1 LKLLKINAD
10 KLPSNNYSYYLGVT
24 MADLLGVALAGVFGL
39 GFVFGMWVVLFRREL
54 APIERSRAVYGHAY
68 EEILPKSRLKKAR
81 RAKIET
87 PEENIEEENYLE
99 EEEDSLED
107 IETGLKE
114 RSEWAKNNESKL
126 NKQVLIA
133 DVEGIES
140 SEVSDEETDEFAERL
155 AREGAKTGDVQV
167 SLIWNNYNDLD
178 LHVVCP
184 SGERIFFDNRNSKC
198 GGELDVDMNVKPA
211 SRKPVENVYWPENK
225 APRGTY
231 KVYIHHYAKHNKGF
245 RSNKDPTEFKI
256 LVNMEGS
263 KKEFKGEISN
273 GEPLR
278 LVAEFTLAEK
288 DGDFQNTPKVEIDDS
303 LLDDFAENSEDLTDD
318 IL

>member
-1 LKLLKINAD
+1 
-10 KLPSNNYSYYLGVT
+10 
-24 MADLLGVALAGVFGL
+24 MADVIGVALAGIFGL

-68 EEILPKSRLKKAR
+68 EEILPRSRLKKVR
-81 RAKIET
+81 NMQPVNDTEIPENEEYIDDYEET
-87 PEENIEEENYLE
+87 QEEI
-99 EEEDSLED
+99 D
-107 IETGLKE
+107 TGLRE
-114 RSEWAKNNESKL
+114 RTQWAKNNEDQLKE
-126 NKQVLIA
+126 QVQVANI
-133 DVEGIES
+133 EGIEA
-140 SEVSDEETDEFAERL
+140 SEISNEAEDEFAERL
-155 AREGAKTGDVQV
+155 AREGAKTGDVQI

-211 SRKPVENVYWPENK
+211 SRKPVENIYWPENK

-245 RSNKDPTEFKI
+245 RSNKDPTEFRL
-256 LVNMEGS
+256 LVDMEGT

-288 DGDFQNTPKVEIDDS
+288 DMPDSPPPNSKSLDIDDS
-303 LLDDFAENSEDLTDD
+303 LLDEFENEDVSEENLTDD

>member
-1 LKLLKINAD
+1 
-10 KLPSNNYSYYLGVT
+10 
-24 MADLLGVALAGVFGL
+24 MADVLGVALAGLFGL

-81 RAKIET
+81 RAQIESPEEIEET
-87 PEENIEEENYLE
+87 PEEIEETPE
-99 EEEDSLED
+99 E

-114 RSEWAKNNESKL
+114 RSKWAKNNEGKL

-133 DVEGIES
+133 DIEGIES

-211 SRKPVENVYWPENK
+211 SRKPVENVYWAGNK

-263 KKEFKGEISN
+263 KQEFKGEISN

-288 DGDFQNTPKVEIDDS
+288 DNPIPPPTNEKIENIDN
-303 LLDDFAENSEDLTDD
+303 LLDEFEEVSDNLTDD

>member
-1 LKLLKINAD
+1 
-10 KLPSNNYSYYLGVT
+10 
-24 MADLLGVALAGVFGL
+24 MADIIGVALAGIFGL

-68 EEILPKSRLKKAR
+68 EEILPRSRLKKVRNMQPANEL
-81 RAKIET
+81 ET
-87 PEENIEEENYLE
+87 SEEEFIDDYE
-99 EEEDSLED
+99 ETQEEIDS
-107 IETGLKE
+107 GLRE
-114 RSEWAKNNESKL
+114 RREWAKNNENELKE
-126 NKQVLIA
+126 QVQVANI
-133 DVEGIES
+133 EGIEAA
-140 SEVSDEETDEFAERL
+140 ELSDEVEDEFAERL
-155 AREGAKTGDVQV
+155 AREGAKTGDVQI

-211 SRKPVENVYWPENK
+211 SRKPVENVYWPEGK

-245 RSNKDPTEFKI
+245 RSNKDPTEFRL
-256 LVNMEGS
+256 LVDMEGT

-278 LVAEFTLAEK
+278 LVAEFSLAEK
-288 DGDFQNTPKVEIDDS
+288 DVISPPPPNSKSLDIDDS
-303 LLDDFAENSEDLTDD
+303 LLDEFEDDSEENLTDD

>member
-1 LKLLKINAD
+1 
-10 KLPSNNYSYYLGVT
+10 
-24 MADLLGVALAGVFGL
+24 MADVIGVALAGVFGI
-39 GFVFGMWVVLFRREL
+39 GFIFGMWVVLFRREL
-54 APIERSRAVYGHAY
+54 APLDRSRAVYGHAF
-68 EEILPKSRLKKAR
+68 EEILPKSKLKKVR
-81 RAKIET
+81 RTQPEILSEEGPEDDNYDDYEES
-87 PEENIEEENYLE
+87 PEEIESGLE
-99 EEEDSLED
+99 Q
-107 IETGLKE
+107 
-114 RSEWAKNNESKL
+114 RSEWARSNVNDI
-126 NKQVLIA
+126 NQQVSIA
-133 DVEGIES
+133 EIEGIES
-140 SEVSDEETDEFAERL
+140 AEVSEENTDEFAERL
-155 AREGAKTGDVQV
+155 AREGAKTGDVQI

-245 RSNKDPTEFKI
+245 RSNKDPTEFAV
-256 LVNMEGS
+256 LVDMEGT

-288 DGDFQNTPKVEIDDS
+288 DESSPTITNEKVEIDDS
-303 LLDDFAENSEDLTDD
+303 LLDEFEDDKSDDLTDD

>member
-1 LKLLKINAD
+1 
-10 KLPSNNYSYYLGVT
+10 
-24 MADLLGVALAGVFGL
+24 MADLFGVALAGIFGI

-54 APIERSRAVYGHAY
+54 APLERSRAVYGHAY
-68 EEILPKSRLKKAR
+68 EEILPKSRLKKVR
-81 RAKIET
+81 SMQPPSESET
-87 PEENIEEENYLE
+87 IEEEFVDDYE
-99 EEEDSLED
+99 ETQEEIDSGLRERTQWAKSNED
-107 IETGLKE
+107 ELKE
-114 RSEWAKNNESKL
+114 
-126 NKQVLIA
+126 QVQVANI
-133 DVEGIES
+133 EGIES
-140 SEVSDEETDEFAERL
+140 SEISDEAEDEFAERL
-155 AREGAKTGDVQV
+155 AREGAKTGDVQI

-211 SRKPVENVYWPENK
+211 SRKPVENVYWPEGK

-245 RSNKDPTEFKI
+245 RSNKDPTEFRL
-256 LVNMEGS
+256 LVDMEGT

-288 DGDFQNTPKVEIDDS
+288 DEISPPPPNSKSVEIDDS
-303 LLDDFAENSEDLTDD
+303 LLDEFDDENDSEENLTDD

>member
-1 LKLLKINAD
+1 
-10 KLPSNNYSYYLGVT
+10 
-24 MADLLGVALAGVFGL
+24 MADLFGVALAGVFGI

-54 APIERSRAVYGHAY
+54 APLERSRAVYGHAY
-68 EEILPKSRLKKAR
+68 EEILPKSRLKKVR
-81 RAKIET
+81 SMQPPSESET
-87 PEENIEEENYLE
+87 IEEEFVDDYE
-99 EEEDSLED
+99 ETQEEIDSGLRERTQWAKSNED
-107 IETGLKE
+107 ELKE
-114 RSEWAKNNESKL
+114 
-126 NKQVLIA
+126 QVQVANI
-133 DVEGIES
+133 EGIEA
-140 SEVSDEETDEFAERL
+140 SEISNEAEDEFAERL
-155 AREGAKTGDVQV
+155 AREGAKTGDVQI

-211 SRKPVENVYWPENK
+211 SRKPVENVYWPEGK

-245 RSNKDPTEFKI
+245 RSNKDPTEFRL
-256 LVNMEGS
+256 LVDMEGT

-288 DGDFQNTPKVEIDDS
+288 DEISPPPPNSKSVEIDDS
-303 LLDDFAENSEDLTDD
+303 LLDEFDDENGLGENLTDD

>member
-1 LKLLKINAD
+1 
-10 KLPSNNYSYYLGVT
+10 
-24 MADLLGVALAGVFGL
+24 MADVIGVALAGIFGL

-68 EEILPKSRLKKAR
+68 EEILPRSRLKKVRNMQPANEL
-81 RAKIET
+81 ET
-87 PEENIEEENYLE
+87 SEEEFIDDYE
-99 EEEDSLED
+99 ETQEEIDS
-107 IETGLKE
+107 GLRE
-114 RSEWAKNNESKL
+114 RREWAKNNENELKE
-126 NKQVLIA
+126 QVQVANI
-133 DVEGIES
+133 EGIEAA
-140 SEVSDEETDEFAERL
+140 ELSDELEDEFAERL
-155 AREGAKTGDVQV
+155 AREGAKTGDVQI

-211 SRKPVENVYWPENK
+211 SRKPVENVYWPEGK

-245 RSNKDPTEFKI
+245 RSNKDPTEFRL
-256 LVNMEGS
+256 LVDMEGT

-288 DGDFQNTPKVEIDDS
+288 DVISPPPPNSKSLDIDDS
-303 LLDDFAENSEDLTDD
+303 LLDEFEDDSEENLTDD

>member
-1 LKLLKINAD
+1 MSEPI
-10 KLPSNNYSYYLGVT
+10 SI
-24 MADLLGVALAGVFGL
+24 ALAGVFGV
-39 GFVFGMWVVLFRREL
+39 GFVFGMWVVLFRRDL
-54 APIERSRAVYGHAY
+54 APLDRSRAVYGHAY
-68 EEILPKSRLKKAR
+68 EEILPRSKLGKAR
-81 RAKIET
+81 RSQAEIEAEIEEEMGGAPVEEDDYEET
-87 PEENIEEENYLE
+87 PEEIE
-99 EEEDSLED
+99 S
-107 IETGLKE
+107 GLIE
-114 RSEWAKNNESKL
+114 RSEWAADNEEEL
-126 NKQVLIA
+126 KQQVVVA
-133 DVEGIES
+133 DIEGIES
-140 SEVSDEETDEFAERL
+140 SEVSDDEVDEFAERL
-155 AREGAKTGDVQV
+155 AREGAKTGDVQI

-245 RSNKDPTEFKI
+245 RSNKDPTEFRV
-256 LVNMEGS
+256 LVDMEGT

-278 LVAEFTLAEK
+278 LVSEFTLTENEADISLSAK
-288 DGDFQNTPKVEIDDS
+288 KIEIDES
-303 LLDDFAENSEDLTDD
+303 LLDDFVEDENKEDLTDD

>member
-1 LKLLKINAD
+1 
-10 KLPSNNYSYYLGVT
+10 
-24 MADLLGVALAGVFGL
+24 MADLFGVALAGVFGI

-54 APIERSRAVYGHAY
+54 APLERSRAVYGHAY
-68 EEILPKSRLKKAR
+68 EEILPKSRLKKVR
-81 RAKIET
+81 SMQPPSESET
-87 PEENIEEENYLE
+87 IEEEFIDDYE
-99 EEEDSLED
+99 ETQEEIDSGLRERTQWAKSNED
-107 IETGLKE
+107 ELKE
-114 RSEWAKNNESKL
+114 
-126 NKQVLIA
+126 QVQVANI
-133 DVEGIES
+133 EGIEA
-140 SEVSDEETDEFAERL
+140 SEISDEAEDEFAERL
-155 AREGAKTGDVQV
+155 AREGAKTGDVQI

-211 SRKPVENVYWPENK
+211 SRKPVENVYWPEGK

-245 RSNKDPTEFKI
+245 RSNKDPTEFRL
-256 LVNMEGS
+256 LVDMEGT

-278 LVAEFTLAEK
+278 LVAEFTLTEK
-288 DGDFQNTPKVEIDDS
+288 DEISPPPPNSKSVEIDDS
-303 LLDDFAENSEDLTDD
+303 LLDEFDDENDSEENLTDD

>member
-1 LKLLKINAD
+1 
-10 KLPSNNYSYYLGVT
+10 
-24 MADLLGVALAGVFGL
+24 MADVIGVALAGIFGL

-68 EEILPKSRLKKAR
+68 EEILPRSRLKKVR
-81 RAKIET
+81 NMQPVNDIET
-87 PEENIEEENYLE
+87 PENEEYIDDYE
-99 EEEDSLED
+99 ETQEEIDS
-107 IETGLKE
+107 GLRE
-114 RSEWAKNNESKL
+114 RTQWAKNNEDQLKE
-126 NKQVLIA
+126 QVQVANI
-133 DVEGIES
+133 EGIET
-140 SEVSDEETDEFAERL
+140 SEISNEAEDEFAERL
-155 AREGAKTGDVQV
+155 AREGAKTGDVQI

-211 SRKPVENVYWPENK
+211 SRKPVENIYWPEGK

-245 RSNKDPTEFKI
+245 RSNKDPTEFRL
-256 LVNMEGS
+256 LVDMEGT

-278 LVAEFTLAEK
+278 LVAEFTLTEK
-288 DGDFQNTPKVEIDDS
+288 EVPDSPPPNSKSLDIDDS
-303 LLDDFAENSEDLTDD
+303 LLDEFENNEDSDENLTDD

>member
-1 LKLLKINAD
+1 
-10 KLPSNNYSYYLGVT
+10 
-24 MADLLGVALAGVFGL
+24 MADIIGVALAGIFGL

-68 EEILPKSRLKKAR
+68 EEILPRSRLKKVRNMQPANEL
-81 RAKIET
+81 ET
-87 PEENIEEENYLE
+87 SEEEFIDDYE
-99 EEEDSLED
+99 ETQEEIDS
-107 IETGLKE
+107 GLRE
-114 RSEWAKNNESKL
+114 RREWAKNNENELKE
-126 NKQVLIA
+126 QVQVANI
-133 DVEGIES
+133 EGIEAA
-140 SEVSDEETDEFAERL
+140 ELSDEVEDEFAERL
-155 AREGAKTGDVQV
+155 AREGAKTGDVQI

-211 SRKPVENVYWPENK
+211 SRKPVENVYWPEGK

-245 RSNKDPTEFKI
+245 RSNKDPTEFRL
-256 LVNMEGS
+256 LVDMEGT

-288 DGDFQNTPKVEIDDS
+288 DVISPPPPNSKSLDIDDS
-303 LLDDFAENSEDLTDD
+303 LLDEFEDDSEENLTDD

>member
-1 LKLLKINAD
+1 VVENLF
-10 KLPSNNYSYYLGVT
+10 PRNNYAYSLAIT
-24 MADLLGVALAGVFGL
+24 MAEPVSIALAGIFGI

-54 APIERSRAVYGHAY
+54 APLDRSRAVYGHAY
-68 EEILPKSRLKKAR
+68 EEILPKSKLRKAR
-81 RAKIET
+81 RSQTGIEPEVEEIEEIDDYQET
-87 PEENIEEENYLE
+87 PEEIESGLQQRSDWAEENEEE
-99 EEEDSLED
+99 
-107 IETGLKE
+107 LK
-114 RSEWAKNNESKL
+114 
-126 NKQVLIA
+126 QQIVVA

-140 SEVSDEETDEFAERL
+140 SEVTEDEVDEFAERL
-155 AREGAKTGDVQV
+155 AREGAKTGDVQI

-245 RSNKDPTEFKI
+245 RSNKDPTEFRV
-256 LVNMEGS
+256 LVDMEGA

-278 LVAEFTLAEK
+278 LVAEFTLTEN
-288 DGDFQNTPKVEIDDS
+288 DTLTPPPSEKVEIDDS
-303 LLDDFAENSEDLTDD
+303 LLDDMDDEEKSEDLTDD

>member
-1 LKLLKINAD
+1 
-10 KLPSNNYSYYLGVT
+10 
-24 MADLLGVALAGVFGL
+24 MADVIGVALAGIFGL

-68 EEILPKSRLKKAR
+68 EEILPRSRLKKVR
-81 RAKIET
+81 NMQPVNDIET
-87 PEENIEEENYLE
+87 PENEEYIDDYE
-99 EEEDSLED
+99 ETQEEIDS
-107 IETGLKE
+107 GLRE
-114 RSEWAKNNESKL
+114 RTQWAKNNEDQLKE
-126 NKQVLIA
+126 QVQVANI
-133 DVEGIES
+133 EGIEA
-140 SEVSDEETDEFAERL
+140 SEISNEAEDEFAERL
-155 AREGAKTGDVQV
+155 AREGAKTGDVQI

-211 SRKPVENVYWPENK
+211 SRKPVENIYWPEGK

-245 RSNKDPTEFKI
+245 RSNKDPTEFRL
-256 LVNMEGS
+256 LVDMEGT

-278 LVAEFTLAEK
+278 LVAEFTLTEK
-288 DGDFQNTPKVEIDDS
+288 EVPDSPPPNSKSLDIDDS
-303 LLDDFAENSEDLTDD
+303 LLDEFENNEDSDENLTDD

>member
-1 LKLLKINAD
+1 
-10 KLPSNNYSYYLGVT
+10 
-24 MADLLGVALAGVFGL
+24 MADVIGVALAGIFGL

-68 EEILPKSRLKKAR
+68 EEILPRSRLKKVRNMQPANEL
-81 RAKIET
+81 ET
-87 PEENIEEENYLE
+87 SEEEFIDDYE
-99 EEEDSLED
+99 ETQEEIDS
-107 IETGLKE
+107 GLRE
-114 RSEWAKNNESKL
+114 RREWAKNNENELKE
-126 NKQVLIA
+126 QVQVANI
-133 DVEGIES
+133 EGIEAA
-140 SEVSDEETDEFAERL
+140 ELSDEVEDEFAERL
-155 AREGAKTGDVQV
+155 AREGAKTGDVQI

-211 SRKPVENVYWPENK
+211 SRKPVENVYWPEGK

-245 RSNKDPTEFKI
+245 RSNKDPTEFRL
-256 LVNMEGS
+256 LVDMEGT

-288 DGDFQNTPKVEIDDS
+288 DVISPPPPNSKSLDIDDS
-303 LLDDFAENSEDLTDD
+303 LLDEFEDDSEENLTDD

>member
-1 LKLLKINAD
+1 
-10 KLPSNNYSYYLGVT
+10 
-24 MADLLGVALAGVFGL
+24 MADIIGVALAGIFGL

-68 EEILPKSRLKKAR
+68 EEILPRSRLKKVRNMQPANEL
-81 RAKIET
+81 ET
-87 PEENIEEENYLE
+87 SEEEFIDDYE
-99 EEEDSLED
+99 ETQEEIDS
-107 IETGLKE
+107 GLRE
-114 RSEWAKNNESKL
+114 RREWAKNNENELKE
-126 NKQVLIA
+126 QVQVANI
-133 DVEGIES
+133 EGIEAA
-140 SEVSDEETDEFAERL
+140 ELSDEVEDEFAERL
-155 AREGAKTGDVQV
+155 AREGAKTGDVQI

-211 SRKPVENVYWPENK
+211 SRKPVENVYWPEGK

-245 RSNKDPTEFKI
+245 RSNKDPTEFRL
-256 LVNMEGS
+256 LVDMEGT
-263 KKEFKGEISN
+263 KKEFKGDISN

-288 DGDFQNTPKVEIDDS
+288 DVISPPPPNSKSLDIDDS
-303 LLDDFAENSEDLTDD
+303 LLDEFEDDSEENLTDD

>member
-1 LKLLKINAD
+1 
-10 KLPSNNYSYYLGVT
+10 
-24 MADLLGVALAGVFGL
+24 MADIIGVALAGIFGL

-68 EEILPKSRLKKAR
+68 EEILPRSRLKKVRNMQPANEL
-81 RAKIET
+81 ET
-87 PEENIEEENYLE
+87 SEEEFIDDYE
-99 EEEDSLED
+99 ETQEEIDS
-107 IETGLKE
+107 GLRE
-114 RSEWAKNNESKL
+114 RREWAKNNENELKE
-126 NKQVLIA
+126 QVQVANI
-133 DVEGIES
+133 EGIEAA
-140 SEVSDEETDEFAERL
+140 ELSDEVEDEFAERL
-155 AREGAKTGDVQV
+155 AREGAKTGDVQI

-211 SRKPVENVYWPENK
+211 SRKPVENVYWPEGK

-245 RSNKDPTEFKI
+245 RSNKDPTEFRL
-256 LVNMEGS
+256 LVDMEGT

-288 DGDFQNTPKVEIDDS
+288 DVISPPPPNSKSLDIDDS
-303 LLDDFAENSEDLTDD
+303 LLDEFENDSEENLTDY

>member
-1 LKLLKINAD
+1 
-10 KLPSNNYSYYLGVT
+10 
-24 MADLLGVALAGVFGL
+24 MADVIGVALAGIFGL

-68 EEILPKSRLKKAR
+68 EEILPRSRLKKVR
-81 RAKIET
+81 NMQPVNDTET
-87 PEENIEEENYLE
+87 PENEEYIDDYE
-99 EEEDSLED
+99 ETQEEID
-107 IETGLKE
+107 TGLRE
-114 RSEWAKNNESKL
+114 RTQWAKNNEDQLKE
-126 NKQVLIA
+126 QVQVANI
-133 DVEGIES
+133 EGIEA
-140 SEVSDEETDEFAERL
+140 SEISNEAEDEFAERL
-155 AREGAKTGDVQV
+155 AREGAKTGDVQI

-211 SRKPVENVYWPENK
+211 SRKPVENIYWPENK

-245 RSNKDPTEFKI
+245 RSNKDPTEFRL
-256 LVNMEGS
+256 LVDMEGT

-278 LVAEFTLAEK
+278 LVAEFTLSEK
-288 DGDFQNTPKVEIDDS
+288 DILDSPPPNSKSLDIDDS
-303 LLDDFAENSEDLTDD
+303 LLDEFENEEASEENLTDD

>member
-1 LKLLKINAD
+1 
-10 KLPSNNYSYYLGVT
+10 
-24 MADLLGVALAGVFGL
+24 MADLFGVALAGVFGI

-54 APIERSRAVYGHAY
+54 APLERSRAVYGHAY
-68 EEILPKSRLKKAR
+68 EEILPKSRLKKVR
-81 RAKIET
+81 SMQPPSESET
-87 PEENIEEENYLE
+87 IEEEFVDDYE
-99 EEEDSLED
+99 ETQEESDSGLRERTQWAKSNED
-107 IETGLKE
+107 ELKE
-114 RSEWAKNNESKL
+114 
-126 NKQVLIA
+126 QVQVANI
-133 DVEGIES
+133 EGIEA
-140 SEVSDEETDEFAERL
+140 SEISDEAEDEFAERL
-155 AREGAKTGDVQV
+155 AREGAKTGDVQI

-211 SRKPVENVYWPENK
+211 SRKPVENVYWPEGK

-245 RSNKDPTEFKI
+245 RSNKDPTEFRL
-256 LVNMEGS
+256 LVDMEGT

-278 LVAEFTLAEK
+278 LVAEFTLTEK
-288 DGDFQNTPKVEIDDS
+288 DEISPPPPNSKSVEIDDS
-303 LLDDFAENSEDLTDD
+303 LLDEFDDENDLGENLTDD

>member
-1 LKLLKINAD
+1 
-10 KLPSNNYSYYLGVT
+10 
-24 MADLLGVALAGVFGL
+24 MADLFGVALAGVFGIV
-39 GFVFGMWVVLFRREL
+39 FVFGMWVVLFRREL
-54 APIERSRAVYGHAY
+54 APLERSRAVYGHAY
-68 EEILPKSRLKKAR
+68 EEILPKSRLKKVR
-81 RAKIET
+81 SMQPPSESET
-87 PEENIEEENYLE
+87 IEEEFVDDYE
-99 EEEDSLED
+99 ETQEEIDSGLRERTQWAKSNED
-107 IETGLKE
+107 ELKE
-114 RSEWAKNNESKL
+114 
-126 NKQVLIA
+126 QVQVANI
-133 DVEGIES
+133 EGIES
-140 SEVSDEETDEFAERL
+140 SEISDEAEDEFAERL
-155 AREGAKTGDVQV
+155 AREGAKTGDVQI

-211 SRKPVENVYWPENK
+211 SRKPVENVYWPEGK

-245 RSNKDPTEFKI
+245 RSNKDPTEFRL
-256 LVNMEGS
+256 LVDMEGT

-288 DGDFQNTPKVEIDDS
+288 DEISPPPPNSKSVEIDDS
-303 LLDDFAENSEDLTDD
+303 LLDEFDDENDSEENLTDD

>member
-1 LKLLKINAD
+1 
-10 KLPSNNYSYYLGVT
+10 
-24 MADLLGVALAGVFGL
+24 MADIIGVALAGIFGL

-68 EEILPKSRLKKAR
+68 EEILPRSRLKKVRNMQPANEL
-81 RAKIET
+81 ET
-87 PEENIEEENYLE
+87 SEEEFIDDYE
-99 EEEDSLED
+99 ETQEEIDS
-107 IETGLKE
+107 GLRE
-114 RSEWAKNNESKL
+114 RREWAKNNENELKE
-126 NKQVLIA
+126 QVQVANI
-133 DVEGIES
+133 EGIEAA
-140 SEVSDEETDEFAERL
+140 ELSDEVEDEFAERL
-155 AREGAKTGDVQV
+155 AREGAKTGDVQI

-211 SRKPVENVYWPENK
+211 SRKPVENVYWPEGK

-245 RSNKDPTEFKI
+245 RSNKDPTEFRL
-256 LVNMEGS
+256 LVDMEGT

-288 DGDFQNTPKVEIDDS
+288 DVISPPPPNSKSLDIDDS
-303 LLDDFAENSEDLTDD
+303 LLDEFENDSEENLTDD

>member
-1 LKLLKINAD
+1 
-10 KLPSNNYSYYLGVT
+10 
-24 MADLLGVALAGVFGL
+24 MADVIGVALAGIFGL

-68 EEILPKSRLKKAR
+68 EEILPRSRLKKVRNMQPANEL
-81 RAKIET
+81 ET
-87 PEENIEEENYLE
+87 SEEEFIDDYE
-99 EEEDSLED
+99 ETQEEIDS
-107 IETGLKE
+107 GLRE
-114 RSEWAKNNESKL
+114 RRQWAKNNENELKE
-126 NKQVLIA
+126 QVQVANI
-133 DVEGIES
+133 EGIEAA
-140 SEVSDEETDEFAERL
+140 ELSDEVEDEFAERL
-155 AREGAKTGDVQV
+155 AREGAKTGDVQI

-211 SRKPVENVYWPENK
+211 SRKPVENVYWPEGK

-245 RSNKDPTEFKI
+245 RSNKDPTEFRL
-256 LVNMEGS
+256 LVDMEGT

-288 DGDFQNTPKVEIDDS
+288 DVISPPPPNSKSLDIDDS
-303 LLDDFAENSEDLTDD
+303 LLDEFEDDSEENLTDD

>member
-1 LKLLKINAD
+1 
-10 KLPSNNYSYYLGVT
+10 
-24 MADLLGVALAGVFGL
+24 MADIIGVALAGIFGL

-68 EEILPKSRLKKAR
+68 EEILPRSRLKKVRNMQPANEL
-81 RAKIET
+81 ET
-87 PEENIEEENYLE
+87 SEEEFIDDYE
-99 EEEDSLED
+99 ETQEEIDS
-107 IETGLKE
+107 GLRE
-114 RSEWAKNNESKL
+114 RRQWAKNNENELKE
-126 NKQVLIA
+126 QVQVANI
-133 DVEGIES
+133 EGIEAA
-140 SEVSDEETDEFAERL
+140 ELSDEVEDEFAERL
-155 AREGAKTGDVQV
+155 AREGAKTGDVQI

-211 SRKPVENVYWPENK
+211 SRKPVENVYWPEGK

-245 RSNKDPTEFKI
+245 RSNKDPTEFRL
-256 LVNMEGS
+256 LVDMEGT

-288 DGDFQNTPKVEIDDS
+288 DVISPPPPNSKSLDIDDS
-303 LLDDFAENSEDLTDD
+303 LLDEFENDSEENLTDD

>member
-1 LKLLKINAD
+1 
-10 KLPSNNYSYYLGVT
+10 
-24 MADLLGVALAGVFGL
+24 MADLFGVALAGVFGI

-54 APIERSRAVYGHAY
+54 APLERSRAVYGHAY
-68 EEILPKSRLKKAR
+68 EEILPKSRLKKVR
-81 RAKIET
+81 SMQPPSESET
-87 PEENIEEENYLE
+87 IEEEFIDDYE
-99 EEEDSLED
+99 ETQEEIDS
-107 IETGLKE
+107 GLRE
-114 RSEWAKNNESKL
+114 RTQWAKNNEDELKE
-126 NKQVLIA
+126 QVQVANI
-133 DVEGIES
+133 EGIEA
-140 SEVSDEETDEFAERL
+140 SEISNEAEDEFAERL
-155 AREGAKTGDVQV
+155 AREGAKTGDVQI

-211 SRKPVENVYWPENK
+211 SRKPVENVYWPEGK

-245 RSNKDPTEFKI
+245 RSNKDPTEFRL
-256 LVNMEGS
+256 LVDMEGT

-278 LVAEFTLAEK
+278 LVAEFTLTEK
-288 DGDFQNTPKVEIDDS
+288 DEISPPPPNSKSVEIDDS
-303 LLDDFAENSEDLTDD
+303 LLDEFDDENDSEENLTDD

>member
-1 LKLLKINAD
+1 
-10 KLPSNNYSYYLGVT
+10 
-24 MADLLGVALAGVFGL
+24 MADIVGVALAGVFGL

-68 EEILPKSRLKKAR
+68 EEILPRSRLKKAR
-81 RAKIET
+81 RAEINT
-87 PEENIEEENYLE
+87 PEEIEEDPE
-99 EEEDSLED
+99 EIEEDPEE
-107 IETGLKE
+107 IESGLIE
-114 RSEWAKNNESKL
+114 RSQWAKNNETEI
-126 NKQVLIA
+126 NKQVSIA
-133 DVEGIES
+133 HIEGIES
-140 SEVSDEETDEFAERL
+140 SEVTEEDTDEFAERL

-245 RSNKDPTEFKI
+245 RSNKDPTEFRV
-256 LVNMEGS
+256 LVDMEGT

-278 LVAEFTLAEK
+278 LVSEFTLKEK
-288 DGDFQNTPKVEIDDS
+288 NTPPSESNKKLELDDS
-303 LLDDFAENSEDLTDD
+303 LLEEFEDSKEDLTDD

>member
-1 LKLLKINAD
+1 
-10 KLPSNNYSYYLGVT
+10 
-24 MADLLGVALAGVFGL
+24 MADLFGVALAGVFGI

-54 APIERSRAVYGHAY
+54 APLERSRAVYGHAY
-68 EEILPKSRLKKAR
+68 EEILPKSRLKKVR
-81 RAKIET
+81 SMQPPSESET
-87 PEENIEEENYLE
+87 IEEEFVDDYE
-99 EEEDSLED
+99 ETQEEIDSGLRERTQWAKSNED
-107 IETGLKE
+107 ELKE
-114 RSEWAKNNESKL
+114 
-126 NKQVLIA
+126 QVQVANI
-133 DVEGIES
+133 EGIEA
-140 SEVSDEETDEFAERL
+140 SEISDEAEDEFAERL
-155 AREGAKTGDVQV
+155 AREGAKTGDVQI

-211 SRKPVENVYWPENK
+211 SRKPVENVYWPEGK

-245 RSNKDPTEFKI
+245 RSNKDPTEFRL
-256 LVNMEGS
+256 LVDMEGT

-278 LVAEFTLAEK
+278 LVAEFTLTEK
-288 DGDFQNTPKVEIDDS
+288 DEISPPPPNSKSVEIDDS
-303 LLDDFAENSEDLTDD
+303 LLDEFDDENDSEENLTDD

>member
-1 LKLLKINAD
+1 
-10 KLPSNNYSYYLGVT
+10 
-24 MADLLGVALAGVFGL
+24 MADLFGVALAGVFGI

-54 APIERSRAVYGHAY
+54 APLERSRAVYGHAY
-68 EEILPKSRLKKAR
+68 EEILPKSRLKKVR
-81 RAKIET
+81 SMQPPSESET
-87 PEENIEEENYLE
+87 IEEEFVDDYE
-99 EEEDSLED
+99 ETQEEIDSGLRERTQWAKSNED
-107 IETGLKE
+107 ELKE
-114 RSEWAKNNESKL
+114 
-126 NKQVLIA
+126 QVQVANI
-133 DVEGIES
+133 EGIEA
-140 SEVSDEETDEFAERL
+140 SEISNEAEDEFAERL
-155 AREGAKTGDVQV
+155 AREGAKTGDVQI

-211 SRKPVENVYWPENK
+211 SRKPVENVYWPEGK

-245 RSNKDPTEFKI
+245 RSNKDPTEFRL
-256 LVNMEGS
+256 LVDMEGT

-288 DGDFQNTPKVEIDDS
+288 DEISPPPPNSKSVEIDDS
-303 LLDDFAENSEDLTDD
+303 LLDEFDDENDLGENLTDD

>member
-1 LKLLKINAD
+1 
-10 KLPSNNYSYYLGVT
+10 
-24 MADLLGVALAGVFGL
+24 MADLFGVALAGVFGV

-54 APIERSRAVYGHAY
+54 APLERSRAVYGHAY
-68 EEILPKSRLKKAR
+68 EEILPRSRLKKVR
-81 RAKIET
+81 SMQPPNESET
-87 PEENIEEENYLE
+87 IEEEFVDDYE
-99 EEEDSLED
+99 ETQEEIDS
-107 IETGLKE
+107 GLRDRE
-114 RSEWAKNNESKL
+114 QWAKNNEEELKE
-126 NKQVLIA
+126 QVQVANI
-133 DVEGIES
+133 EGIES
-140 SEVSDEETDEFAERL
+140 SEISNEAEDEFAERL
-155 AREGAKTGDVQV
+155 AREGAKTGDVQI

-211 SRKPVENVYWPENK
+211 SRKPVENVYWPEGK

-245 RSNKDPTEFKI
+245 RSNKDPTEFRL
-256 LVNMEGS
+256 LVDMEGT

-288 DGDFQNTPKVEIDDS
+288 DEIIPPPPNSKSLEIDDS
-303 LLDDFAENSEDLTDD
+303 LLDEFDDENDSEENLTDD

>member
-1 LKLLKINAD
+1 
-10 KLPSNNYSYYLGVT
+10 
-24 MADLLGVALAGVFGL
+24 MADLFGVALAGVFGI

-54 APIERSRAVYGHAY
+54 APLERSRAVYGHAY
-68 EEILPKSRLKKAR
+68 EEILPKSRLKKVR
-81 RAKIET
+81 SMQPPSESET
-87 PEENIEEENYLE
+87 IEEEFVDDYE
-99 EEEDSLED
+99 ETQEEIDSGLRERTQWAKSNED
-107 IETGLKE
+107 ELKE
-114 RSEWAKNNESKL
+114 
-126 NKQVLIA
+126 QVQVANI
-133 DVEGIES
+133 EGIEA
-140 SEVSDEETDEFAERL
+140 SEISDEAEDEFAERL
-155 AREGAKTGDVQV
+155 AREGAKTGDVQI

-211 SRKPVENVYWPENK
+211 SRKPVENVYWPEGK

-245 RSNKDPTEFKI
+245 RSNKDPTEFRL
-256 LVNMEGS
+256 LVDMEGT

-288 DGDFQNTPKVEIDDS
+288 DEISPPPPNSKSVEIDDS
-303 LLDDFAENSEDLTDD
+303 LLDEFDDENDSEENLTDD

>member
-1 LKLLKINAD
+1 
-10 KLPSNNYSYYLGVT
+10 
-24 MADLLGVALAGVFGL
+24 MAEIGSLIVAGVFGA

-54 APIERSRAVYGHAY
+54 APLDRSRAVYGHAY
-68 EEILPKSRLKKAR
+68 EEILPRSKLGKAR
-81 RAKIET
+81 RSQREIEDELNEFVDDDDDYEET
-87 PEENIEEENYLE
+87 PEEIE
-99 EEEDSLED
+99 S
-107 IETGLKE
+107 GLQR
-114 RSEWAKNNESKL
+114 RSEWAEENEDEL
-126 NKQVLIA
+126 KQQIVIA

-140 SEVSDEETDEFAERL
+140 AEVTDEGVDEFAERL
-155 AREGAKTGDVQV
+155 AREGAKTGDVQI

-245 RSNKDPTEFKI
+245 RSNKDPTEFRV
-256 LVNMEGS
+256 LVDMEGT

-278 LVAEFTLAEK
+278 LVAEFTLTE
-288 DGDFQNTPKVEIDDS
+288 DETLPPPPSESVEIDDS
-303 LLDDFAENSEDLTDD
+303 LLEDLDNEEESNDLTDD

>member
-1 LKLLKINAD
+1 
-10 KLPSNNYSYYLGVT
+10 
-24 MADLLGVALAGVFGL
+24 MADLFGVALAGVFGI

-54 APIERSRAVYGHAY
+54 APLERSRAVYGHAY
-68 EEILPKSRLKKAR
+68 EEILPKSRLKKVR
-81 RAKIET
+81 SMQPPSESET
-87 PEENIEEENYLE
+87 IEEEFIDDYE
-99 EEEDSLED
+99 ETQEEIDS
-107 IETGLKE
+107 GLRE
-114 RSEWAKNNESKL
+114 RTQWAKNNEDELKE
-126 NKQVLIA
+126 QVQVANI
-133 DVEGIES
+133 EGIEA
-140 SEVSDEETDEFAERL
+140 SEISNEAEDEFAERL
-155 AREGAKTGDVQV
+155 AREGAKTGDVQI

-211 SRKPVENVYWPENK
+211 SRKPVENVYWPEGK

-245 RSNKDPTEFKI
+245 RSNKDPTEFRL
-256 LVNMEGS
+256 LVDMEGT

-278 LVAEFTLAEK
+278 LVAEFTLTEK
-288 DGDFQNTPKVEIDDS
+288 DEISPPPPNSKSVEIDDS
-303 LLDDFAENSEDLTDD
+303 LLDEFNDENDSEENLTDD

>member
-1 LKLLKINAD
+1 
-10 KLPSNNYSYYLGVT
+10 
-24 MADLLGVALAGVFGL
+24 MADVIGVALAGIFGL

-68 EEILPKSRLKKAR
+68 EEILPRSRLKKVR
-81 RAKIET
+81 NMQPVNDIET
-87 PEENIEEENYLE
+87 PENEEYIDDYE
-99 EEEDSLED
+99 ETQEEIDS
-107 IETGLKE
+107 GLRE
-114 RSEWAKNNESKL
+114 RTQWAKNNEDQLKE
-126 NKQVLIA
+126 QVQVANI
-133 DVEGIES
+133 EGIEA
-140 SEVSDEETDEFAERL
+140 SEISNEAEDEFAERL
-155 AREGAKTGDVQV
+155 AREGAKTGDVQI

-211 SRKPVENVYWPENK
+211 SRKPVENIYWPEDK

-245 RSNKDPTEFKI
+245 RSNKDPTEFRL
-256 LVNMEGS
+256 LVDMEGT

-278 LVAEFTLAEK
+278 LVAEFTLTEK
-288 DGDFQNTPKVEIDDS
+288 EVPDSPPPNSKSLDIDDS
-303 LLDDFAENSEDLTDD
+303 LLDEFENNEDSDENLTDD